1 MTITFLLGSGLLGA
15 KSGRKRQIAH
25 FANFVQL
32 FAAKSVT
39 IEKCDNTITNFTL
52 VRNKGYLGRKSV
64 FPVPFNL
71 HYRHTREEIY
81 GQANRFAAV
90 FRNQSGMPNKV

>member
-1 MTITFLLGSGLLGA
+1 M
-15 KSGRKRQIAH
+15 
-25 FANFVQL
+25 
-32 FAAKSVT
+32 
-39 IEKCDNTITNFTL
+39 CDNTITNSTL
-52 VRNKGYLGRKSV
+52 VRNRGCSGRKSV

-81 GQANRFAAV
+81 EQINRFAAV